1 MTITYEDFKKLDL
14 RVATISSIEKI
25 PGKTRILKG
34 QIDLG
39 DETRD
44 VIVGGAD
51 FFEPEE
57 LLNKTVIVVAN
68 LEPKKIASIESN
80 CMLLAADV
88 DGKEVRKISDILI
101 HLHEEKSVGDEMIL
115 GIIRASE
122 QMDIILTLV
131 VRPDL

>member
-1 MTITYEDFKKLDL
+1 MTITYDDFKKLDL
-14 RVATISSIEKI
+14 RVANILSIEKI
-25 PGKTRILKG
+25 PVKTRILKG

-57 LLNKTVIVVAN
+57 LLNKTVIVVTN
-68 LEPKKIASIESN
+68 LESKKIADVESD

-88 DGKEVRKISDILI
+88 NGKPFWLTVDNK
-101 HLHEEKSVGDEMIL
+101 VPPGT
-115 GIIRASE
+115 GIK
-122 QMDIILTLV
+122 
-131 VRPDL
+131 

>member
-14 RVATISSIEKI
+14 RVAKILSIEKI

-39 DETRD
+39 DETRN

-51 FFEPEE
+51 FFEPED
-57 LLNKTVIVVAN
+57 LLNKTVIVVTN
-68 LEPKKIASIESN
+68 LETKKIADIESD

-88 DGKEVRKISDILI
+88 NGKPFW
-101 HLHEEKSVGDEMIL
+101 
-115 GIIRASE
+115 
-122 QMDIILTLV
+122 LTV
-131 VRPDL
+131 DNNVPPGTAIK

>member
-68 LEPKKIASIESN
+68 LEPKKIANIESD

-88 DGKEVRKISDILI
+88 DGKPFW
-101 HLHEEKSVGDEMIL
+101 
-115 GIIRASE
+115 
-122 QMDIILTLV
+122 LTV
-131 VRPDL
+131 DSKVPPGTVIK

>member
-14 RVATISSIEKI
+14 RVATILSIEKI

-68 LEPKKIASIESN
+68 LEPKPLHDSENKI
-80 CMLLAADV
+80 M
-88 DGKEVRKISDILI
+88 KF
-101 HLHEEKSVGDEMIL
+101 
-115 GIIRASE
+115 
-122 QMDIILTLV
+122 
-131 VRPDL
+131 